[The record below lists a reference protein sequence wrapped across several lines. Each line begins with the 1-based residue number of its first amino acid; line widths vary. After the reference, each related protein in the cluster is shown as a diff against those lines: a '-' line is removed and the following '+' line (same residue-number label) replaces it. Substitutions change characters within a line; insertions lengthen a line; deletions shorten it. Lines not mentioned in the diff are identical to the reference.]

1 MRGKKLLDE
10 FTLDVLLNRLSCE
23 LIENHFDFR
32 NSILIGLQPR
42 GVFVLNKL
50 VKKLKEKYLIPNL
63 KYGKLDTT
71 FFRDDFRSKK
81 EQPKASFS
89 KINFDIED
97 KHVILIDDVL
107 YTGRSIRAALIA
119 IESYG
124 RPVKIELLT
133 LINRRFT
140 RHLPIQPDYVGL
152 NVDTL
157 QNDRVNVNLQESNLE
172 DAVYILKDNDEK
184 NLS

>member
-81 EQPKASFS
+81 DHQEPVFL
-89 KINFDIED
+89 
-97 KHVILIDDVL
+97 ILIL
-107 YTGRSIRAALIA
+107 ILRA
-119 IESYG
+119 
-124 RPVKIELLT
+124 
-133 LINRRFT
+133 
-140 RHLPIQPDYVGL
+140 
-152 NVDTL
+152 NV
-157 QNDRVNVNLQESNLE
+157 
-172 DAVYILKDNDEK
+172 
-184 NLS
+184 